1 MSDIIKRGTKITPQ
15 LLADMLIRIYRNVNQ
30 IPTSNMVVSTK
41 QFVNSDGANLE
52 GAYNDSIVSK
62 SADNYLKKYYDYVKL
77 LVDM

>member
-41 QFVNSDGANLE
+41 QFVDSAGKNLE
-52 GAYNDSIVSK
+52 GAYNDSIVSAK
-62 SADNYLKKYYDYVKL
+62 ADDYLQKYYDYIKL
-77 LVDM
+77 LKDM

>member
-15 LLADMLIRIYRNVNQ
+15 LLADMLIRIFKNVNQ

-41 QFVNSDGANLE
+41 QFVNSDGVRLE
-52 GAYNDSIVSK
+52 GAYNDSVVSK

-77 LVDM
+77 LKDM